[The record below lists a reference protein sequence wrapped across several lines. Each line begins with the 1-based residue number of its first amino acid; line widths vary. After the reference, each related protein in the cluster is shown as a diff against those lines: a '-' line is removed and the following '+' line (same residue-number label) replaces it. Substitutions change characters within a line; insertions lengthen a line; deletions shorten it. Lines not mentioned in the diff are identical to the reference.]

1 MNISL
6 EHPLPPP
13 PTHTHTHTKKKKK
26 KKPKKSGLHQRHTA
40 QHRIL
45 GAGPDIMWSANTAC
59 PHAYSHIIGP
69 FNTTFQSMPQGL
81 IYSGSH
87 LCLNT
92 PVSRDGKFMVGNAG
106 LILQPMA
113 CTKHKFPLMQTG
125 TFERK

>member
-1 MNISL
+1 MVISNLVCPKEKISL
-6 EHPLPPP
+6 P
-13 PTHTHTHTKKKKK
+13 
-26 KKPKKSGLHQRHTA
+26 PKKLGLRYIKGI

-59 PHAYSHIIGP
+59 PHAYSHIIGS

-92 PVSRDGKFMVGNAG
+92 PVFCDGKFMVGKARWFDIAAYG
-106 LILQPMA
+106 P
-113 CTKHKFPLMQTG
+113 HKP
-125 TFERK
+125 